1 MALIQCPECKR
12 LVSEKASACPK
23 CGFQITSEIVKKY
36 KINHPKLGET
46 MNCIACKRVI
56 HKESDFCKYCKQ
68 DLSDEGLHKFRIE
81 HPSYFATVKC
91 PTCKKTISELSTQCM
106 YCNTDIQPEEMAALK
121 AHSSKRR
128 SKGCI
133 TIISVFFLL
142 VFIMYIAEPQK
153 EKHKNEQLASHQVI
167 KKTDEETTVSFKHFV
182 SLMVDEDI
190 KRQELKSLLLH
201 YMNERV
207 SARTTKKFVLYV
219 YAYTDS
225 LRYKRGEQWIG
236 MLEFNEFQNSTP
248 RITFDEINLFDGA
261 LKKAEVN
268 DPLREKMFFD
278 VSDYDY
284 EATLIMEDKY
294 PMSTN
299 DQITY
304 MQNDRNRNQ
313 YIAEEEA
320 TKDKLIR
327 YYMKKHALTRSQFDA
342 LYAEGNEKNWTKKS
356 VEESKKIKA
365 VYRSFM

>member
-1 MALIQCPECKR
+1 LMKLSRDGGKIEIMKKKKSFLKSAIQAILI
-12 LVSEKASACPK
+12 LIAFITISITI
-23 CGFQITSEIVKKY
+23 GFCV
-36 KINHPKLGET
+36 G
-46 MNCIACKRVI
+46 
-56 HKESDFCKYCKQ
+56 KQ
-68 DLSDEGLHKFRIE
+68 DSAK
-81 HPSYFATVKC
+81 SNKA
-91 PTCKKTISELSTQCM
+91 PTQSQS
-106 YCNTDIQPEEMAALK
+106 
-121 AHSSKRR
+121 
-128 SKGCI
+128 G
-133 TIISVFFLL
+133 
-142 VFIMYIAEPQK
+142 
-153 EKHKNEQLASHQVI
+153 LASHQVI
-167 KKTDEETTVSFKHFV
+167 KKTDEETTVSYKHIV
-182 SLMVDEDI
+182 SLMVDKDI

-207 SARTTKKFVLYV
+207 SARTTKKFVLFV
-219 YAYTDS
+219 YAYTDP

-278 VSDYDY
+278 VSGYDY

-304 MQNDRNRNQ
+304 LQNDRNRNE
-313 YIAEEEA
+313 YIAEVEA

-356 VEESKKIKA
+356 VEESKKIKS
-365 VYRSFM
+365 VYRGFM

>member
-133 TIISVFFLL
+133 SIISVFFLL
-142 VFIMYIAEPQK
+142 VFIMYITEPQK

-207 SARTTKKFVLYV
+207 VCSNYYLEIC
-219 YAYTDS
+219 S
-225 LRYKRGEQWIG
+225 LCIC
-236 MLEFNEFQNSTP
+236 
-248 RITFDEINLFDGA
+248 
-261 LKKAEVN
+261 
-268 DPLREKMFFD
+268 
-278 VSDYDY
+278 
-284 EATLIMEDKY
+284 
-294 PMSTN
+294 
-299 DQITY
+299 
-304 MQNDRNRNQ
+304 
-313 YIAEEEA
+313 
-320 TKDKLIR
+320 
-327 YYMKKHALTRSQFDA
+327 
-342 LYAEGNEKNWTKKS
+342 
-356 VEESKKIKA
+356 
-365 VYRSFM
+365 VYRLSKIQERRTMDLVCWNLMSFRILRHVSRLMKSIYLMEH